1 MQHWFNL
8 LSVLSCFLLFFCPP
22 LPAQKNLLPA
32 AKAAVGKTPFQT
44 AVSGGAVRALEPYFL
59 AKRIAAA
66 GAAVQQP
73 QAGSIVQTVRQAAAG
88 QPSKNAV
95 RQAYAKQLAARSAET
110 LKKPVES
117 SFGEVVFVWQE
128 GVRGFANDPLFRH
141 IFAPTLFPTVASL
154 KGNRRSLVFSRE
166 LLEKAIWFKAHKNAG
181 KKHLKTV
188 SSPVAVKYLASHLSR
203 KNLVMLGE
211 IHHYPSVH
219 QTVGDLL
226 LQLKADNP
234 GRRIVLFTE
243 FVDLPGFNPGSHNT
257 MATYYRRMRQENL
270 PPATLKNSEFE
281 YATRLFLRL
290 LKAKIEIYPLEDPVQ
305 QKVFARE
312 MFMEEDSGVF
322 MLTERNKSWARTI
335 AAKMVQIRQTDPDAL
350 FVVYAGLAHTS
361 WIMPMSLPKFFA
373 PEDPYVVEI
382 TQEYPSDFTTLRLV
396 WGEYDSFF
404 ESRGKNMLLYRWTG
418 GEARLLGRQ
427 TGFDFALIVPDNEK
441 TK

>member
-1 MQHWFNL
+1 MKSYFW
-8 LSVLSCFLLFFCPP
+8 LSAGLVYFLLFISQP
-22 LPAQKNLLPA
+22 LQAQKNLLPA
-32 AKAAVGKTPFQT
+32 AKAAVGRAQLKH
-44 AVSGGAVRALEPYFL
+44 GGRTGALRELQPYFP
-59 AKRIAAA
+59 AKRVMSA
-66 GAAVQQP
+66 GASAAKRQTDN
-73 QAGSIVQTVRQAAAG
+73 IVQTVRKAAAG
-88 QPSKNAV
+88 QPSQNAV

-110 LKKPVES
+110 FKKPVET

-128 GVRGFANDPLFRH
+128 GVRGFVNDPLFRH

-166 LLEKAIWFKAHKNAG
+166 LLEKAIWFKARKNAG
-181 KKHLKTV
+181 KKNLKTI
-188 SSPVAVKYLASHLSR
+188 SSPVTVKYLASHLSR

-243 FVDLPGFNPGSHNT
+243 FVDLPEVNPGSRNT
-257 MATYYRRMRQENL
+257 LATYYRPMRQEDV
-270 PPATLKNSEFE
+270 PPATLKNAEFF
-281 YATRLFLRL
+281 YAPQLFLRL
-290 LKAKIEIYPLEDPVQ
+290 LKAKMEIYPLEDPTQ
-305 QKVFARE
+305 QKIFSRE
-312 MFMEEDSGVF
+312 MLPEEDSGVF

-335 AAKMVQIRQTDPDAL
+335 AAKMVQIRKTDPDAL

-373 PEDPYVVEI
+373 SENPYVVEI
-382 TQEYPSDFTTLRLV
+382 TQEYPSDFTTLHLV

-418 GEARLLGRQ
+418 GDARLLGRQ
-427 TGFDFALIVPDNEK
+427 TGFDFALIVPDNTK